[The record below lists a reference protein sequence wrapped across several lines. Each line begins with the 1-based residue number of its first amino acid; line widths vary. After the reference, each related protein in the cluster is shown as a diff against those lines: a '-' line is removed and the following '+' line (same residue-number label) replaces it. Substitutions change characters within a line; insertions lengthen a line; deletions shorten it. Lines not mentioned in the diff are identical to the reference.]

1 MKAIELESERLF
13 FRPLSLKHLSLA
25 YVNWLNDLDV
35 NKYLESRGNFTI
47 KLLEDFL
54 IEQEQKDILFWA
66 IHLKD
71 SNKHIGNIKIDP
83 INYEDNSG
91 EYGILMGDKTNWGMG
106 YSKEASLA
114 IINYCFKEVKLSR
127 ITLGVIED
135 NINAVMLYKKIG
147 FVIDKVKTNVGIY
160 NNKLSN
166 SLRMSLNV
174 KDFN

>member
-83 INYEDNSG
+83 INYQDNSG
-91 EYGILMGDKTNWGMG
+91 EYGILIGDRNSWGEG
-106 YSKEASLA
+106 YGYEASKR
-114 IINYCFKEVKLSR
+114 IINFCFNSIKLSQ
-127 ITLGVIED
+127 ITLGVKKKNYSGIKLYEKLGFNVIPRKGNQ
-135 NINAVMLYKKIG
+135 NIYQ
-147 FVIDKVKTNVGIY
+147 NV
-160 NNKLSN
+160 SN
-166 SLRMSLNV
+166 ESIRMFLRN
-174 KDFN
+174 D